1 METLRVIVKSILII
15 IMISVFLEIILPRSD
30 MKRYINLI
38 IGLFIIVAVLNP
50 FLAVIRQGFSF
61 EVLDNLPS
69 GTQSDTAALLRKG
82 TEMAAG
88 QRKKVTQQYREK
100 LAKQVMALSGL
111 NRQINITGV
120 SIDIVEDTASPNFG
134 QVKKIVLRTG
144 GNSPKSDYNRG
155 NSETV
160 TGEVQVEEINIDTGL
175 PEKGDTGRPD
185 KQDKRDAGPGG
196 AGDDTARL
204 REVIANFY
212 GLLPEQVEIKD

>member
-1 METLRVIVKSILII
+1 MEALRTMVKSVLVII
-15 IMISVFLEIILPRSD
+15 FVAAFLEIVAPRND
-30 MKRYINLI
+30 MKRYVNLI

-50 FLAVIRQGFSF
+50 FLAVIRQGLSF

-111 NRQINITGV
+111 NRNINITGV

-175 PEKGDTGRPD
+175 PAKGDTGSPD
-185 KQDKRDAGPGG
+185 KLERKDTGRGT
-196 AGDDTARL
+196 GDDTARL
-204 REVIANFY
+204 KELIANFY